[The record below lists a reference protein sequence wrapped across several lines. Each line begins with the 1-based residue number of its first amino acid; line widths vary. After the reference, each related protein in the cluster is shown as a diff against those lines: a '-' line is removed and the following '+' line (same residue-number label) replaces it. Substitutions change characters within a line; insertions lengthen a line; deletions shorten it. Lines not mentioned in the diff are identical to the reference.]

1 MGGAKNRS
9 HADTDWLKARARE
22 YAMDKGMSDAT
33 IRDILSKTEAAGDQ
47 PVTQKALHGW
57 LLDTMTEGETRESM
71 HSFSFSDVMYLRGR
85 AFRAAAD
92 TEVNRAYIMERAY
105 WWGLYISSLHIV
117 LRSALALDATITLP
131 PQFIVDNLNE
141 WYADLRSLRQ
151 LVPRLDVPPEE
162 VDRVEAELAEFERHY
177 GRGIKL
183 PKETL

>member
-117 LRSALALDATITLP
+117 LRSALTLEGGAALP
-131 PQFIVDNLNE
+131 PQFIVANLDQ
-141 WYADLRSLRQ
+141 WYEDLRALRQ
-151 LVPRLDVPPEE
+151 LTPRLHIPPEE
-162 VDRVEAELAEFERHY
+162 VDRVQKELDEFEKHY
-177 GRGIKL
+177 GRDIRL